1 MTEKEAKEG
10 AVKPAE
16 EKPVAPAKEEKPAAP
31 AKEETAEP
39 AKETPKAE
47 NPVAEAPAKEE
58 PKAEEKPVAKEEK
71 PAAKPKAPA
80 RKRVVQRDPDELLVP
95 LEDYLKAGIHIGSQ
109 YKTGDM
115 RPYIY
120 KTRSD
125 GLHILDV
132 NTIDKR
138 LRLASEFLSGY
149 EPAKVL
155 VVAGRVYARRPARKF
170 AENVGCLL
178 SVKRFVPGT
187 LTNPLNPNFVEPDL
201 VLVSDP
207 GVDKQVVKEAKKVR
221 IPVIALCD
229 TNNVLKNVDVCVPL
243 NNKGKKSL
251 ALAYWV
257 LARELLMKRGTLK
270 GPMDF
275 KVSLED
281 FESAGK

>member
-1 MTEKEAKEG
+1 MAEKEEKEAAPAAKEEK
-10 AVKPAE
+10 APEPKPVEVKEEKKAPAAKEEEPVAQPVKE
-16 EKPVAPAKEEKPAAP
+16 EKPVKEKEEKP
-31 AKEETAEP
+31 K
-39 AKETPKAE
+39 
-47 NPVAEAPAKEE
+47 
-58 PKAEEKPVAKEEK
+58 
-71 PAAKPKAPA
+71 PA
-80 RKRVVQRDPDELLVP
+80 RKKVVKKDDDELLIA

-115 RPYIY
+115 KPYIY

-132 NTIDKR
+132 NTIDRR
-138 LRLASEFLSGY
+138 LKLASEFLSGY

-155 VVAGRVYARRPARKF
+155 VVAGRVYARKPARKF
-170 AENVGCLL
+170 AENIGCML

-187 LTNPLNPNFVEPDL
+187 LTNPLNPNFVEPD
-201 VLVSDP
+201 VILVSDP
-207 GVDKQVVKEAKKVR
+207 GVDKQVIKEATKIR

-257 LARELLMKRGTLK
+257 LTRELLMKRGTIK
-270 GPMDF
+270 GPTDF
-275 KVSLED
+275 KTTVED
-281 FESAGK
+281 YESTGK